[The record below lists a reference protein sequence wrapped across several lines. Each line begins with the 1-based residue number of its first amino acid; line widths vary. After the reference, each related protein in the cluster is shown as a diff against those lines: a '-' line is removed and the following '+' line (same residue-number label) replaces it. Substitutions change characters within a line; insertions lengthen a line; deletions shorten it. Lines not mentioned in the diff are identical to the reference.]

1 MVGAAEG
8 LGLCR
13 LAGHDLLHS
22 FLRRCAHNPL
32 GLRRNQPAG
41 FYTSGPLQIA
51 ICAPDC
57 DRGRVLVPEQIV
69 TPVSGPSAFLLADR
83 ISA

>member
-22 FLRRCAHNPL
+22 FLRRSARSPL
-32 GLRRNQPAG
+32 GLRRNRRVG
-41 FYTSGPLQIA
+41 FHNSGPLQIA
-51 ICAPDC
+51 IRAPDC
-57 DRGRVLVPEQIV
+57 DRSEGSVPEQIV
-69 TPVSGPSAFLLADR
+69 TPDFSVPRLFAC
-83 ISA
+83 